1 MKARSLQTLAAIA
14 LAGLWGA
21 ALAFGHLNG
30 DVRLLGR
37 IEAALTDMRVLA
49 QGSKPPPDLVTIV
62 AIDDQVVREHGGYP
76 LARSKLAETIDA
88 IARLKPKVVAVDV
101 LLVDAGTPDGDA
113 ALARALGGTNA
124 VIAAAAVF
132 TEAKQA
138 VATDGN
144 DLLAGVPV
152 ATRLLLPQPR
162 FAERAGV
169 GVVNLTTDASGIPR
183 SVPMLFRSEETVL
196 PGFSLRVAAAATG
209 ADAQIQRNN
218 LVLAGAQIATDI
230 GHSLPIAFYGPH
242 GTIKTVSAADALAG
256 KLASADIQNRVVVI
270 GVTVTGGGDVFP
282 TPFDP
287 VMPGVEVIATAITHL
302 LARDAPLRNQTVRRV
317 DAVIA
322 IVLPMLLV
330 GLLAWRRN
338 VVGLIAIVAVVLLWL
353 AVNVAAFMHGIWMS
367 AALPIAAAA
376 PPTIL
381 FGAVQIWLGRKR
393 AQHFADRSELL
404 QQFQAPGLR
413 RWLQDYPDFLLQPV
427 RQRAAIVFI
436 DLSRFTS
443 LSEITES
450 EQVRDL
456 LKAFHALVDEVAVA
470 NGGLITSFMGDGAM
484 IVFGLPQPSAADP
497 GNAARCCV
505 GLCRRSEQWLASL
518 PPEIAKQVGFKI
530 GTHCGEIVASRLG
543 GESYQHITATGDTVN
558 VASRL
563 MEIAAR
569 HGAEVAL
576 SDDMLRQ
583 AGKDSAMLTS
593 GSLTG
598 PSEMQIRGRAGLL
611 NVWLWRSDTPS

>member
-1 MKARSLQTLAAIA
+1 MRARWLQTLIAIA

-21 ALAFGHLNG
+21 ALAFGHLSG

-37 IEAALTDMRVLA
+37 IEAALTDIRVLA
-49 QGSKPPPDLVTIV
+49 HGARPPPDLVTIV

-76 LARSKLAETIDA
+76 LARSKLADAIDA
-88 IARLKPKVVAVDV
+88 IVRLQPKVVAIDV
-101 LLVDAGTPDGDA
+101 LLVDAGAPDGDA
-113 ALARALGGTNA
+113 ALARALGSTNA

-132 TEAKQA
+132 AGTKQPVSA
-138 VATDGN
+138 DGD

-152 ATRLLLPQPR
+152 ATRFLLPQPI
-162 FAERAGV
+162 FADHAGV
-169 GVVNLTTDASGIPR
+169 GIVNLSTDASGIPR
-183 SVPMLFRSEETVL
+183 SVPMLFRTDDAVL
-196 PGFSLRVAAAATG
+196 ASFPLRVASAAIG
-209 ADAQIQRNN
+209 VDPQIQPDS
-218 LVLAGAQIATDI
+218 LTLAGANIPTDI
-230 GHSLPIAFYGPH
+230 GHLFPISFYGPH
-242 GTIKTVSAADALAG
+242 ATIKTVSAADALAG
-256 KLASADIQNRVVVI
+256 KLASADIRDRVVVI

-302 LARDAPLRNQTVRRV
+302 LAQDAPLRNQTVRRV
-317 DAVIA
+317 DAAIA
-322 IVLPMLLV
+322 IVLPMILV

-338 VVGLIAIVAVVLLWL
+338 VVGLIAIAAVVALWL
-353 AVNVAAFMHGIWMS
+353 AINVSAFMYGIWIS

-393 AQHFADRSELL
+393 AQHFADESDLL

-413 RWLQDYPDFLLQPV
+413 HWLQDDPEFLLQPV

-484 IVFGLPQPSAADP
+484 IVFGLPHPSESDP

-505 GLCRRSEQWLASL
+505 GLCIRSEQWLASL
-518 PPEIAKQVGFKI
+518 PPAIAEQVGFKI

-576 SDDMLRQ
+576 SDEMLRQ
-583 AGKDSAMLTS
+583 AGSDCALLTS
-593 GSLTG
+593 GTLDG
-598 PSEMQIRGRAGLL
+598 PTEMPIRGRAGLL
-611 NVWLWRSDTPS
+611 NVWLWRSDTQS